1 MNNSLKGW
9 SRIRRS
15 GIWRFCSFEKIG
27 ARETTGCHLGNL
39 VSFTDDCDLFFV
51 WEVNIMSHLINE
63 ILCGTYQHLSGIGM
77 CVLTCVTQ
85 NGLQEDFVFFA
96 MVILLFICILEDFNR
111 ALLLFHPTKMIM
123 MEPV

>member
-1 MNNSLKGW
+1 
-9 SRIRRS
+9 
-15 GIWRFCSFEKIG
+15 
-27 ARETTGCHLGNL
+27 
-39 VSFTDDCDLFFV
+39 
-51 WEVNIMSHLINE
+51 MSHLINE

-77 CVLTCVTQ
+77 CVLTCVTH